1 MKHFQ
6 STNETLPIILQKLF
20 RLITAQK
27 QQMKCK
33 YLTQNKPNKIKNTKY
48 FSHSFRVQRMLRFEK
63 LVSLWV
69 MPASYRYVRIDFKV
83 LYFP

>member
-6 STNETLPIILQKLF
+6 STNETLPIILQKPF

-33 YLTQNKPNKIKNTKY
+33 YLTQNKPNKIKNTN
-48 FSHSFRVQRMLRFEK
+48 
-63 LVSLWV
+63 
-69 MPASYRYVRIDFKV
+69 KV
-83 LYFP
+83 LQPQFQSTKNAEV